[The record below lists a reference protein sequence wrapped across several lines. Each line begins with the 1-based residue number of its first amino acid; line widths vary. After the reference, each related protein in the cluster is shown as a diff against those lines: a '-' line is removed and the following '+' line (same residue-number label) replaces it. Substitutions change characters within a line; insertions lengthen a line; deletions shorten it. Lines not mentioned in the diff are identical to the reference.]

1 MKQSKT
7 MVLEIEFEIRD
18 KGDMQYITKNVMDS
32 IVRRKGSLLRMETR
46 QKERYMILPTM
57 QQERNQPNEM
67 VTIVIKE
74 RPCDVMV
81 SSLRNLIEH
90 VRTRFLDYFYEK
102 TERVAR

>member
-18 KGDMQYITKNVMDS
+18 KGDVQYITKNVMDS

-46 QKERYMILPTM
+46 EKERYMILPTM
-57 QQERNQPNEM
+57 QDERNQSNEM
-67 VTIVIKE
+67 VTIIIKE
-74 RPCDVMV
+74 SLWDVMV
-81 SSLRNLIEH
+81 SSLRNLIENI
-90 VRTRFLDYFYEK
+90 RTRFMDYFYEE